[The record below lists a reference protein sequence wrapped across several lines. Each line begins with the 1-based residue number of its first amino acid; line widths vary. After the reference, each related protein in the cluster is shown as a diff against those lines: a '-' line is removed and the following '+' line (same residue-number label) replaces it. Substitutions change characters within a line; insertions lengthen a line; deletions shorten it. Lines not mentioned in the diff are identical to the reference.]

1 MKEFI
6 NYYYYLMPERIH
18 KINNNY
24 YFNIN
29 NNYYGLYPYYGN
41 INNLSSLFILN
52 NYMSY
57 QISKINRIIVNKEG
71 NIYTIKDNI
80 IYVLILLKTNSK
92 EIIKFINILE
102 FSNIYPLINNLN
114 NSNWYLLWC
123 NKIDY
128 LEQIRNNLKKNE
140 FIIYNSLP
148 YYIGLTEN
156 AISYLKYLDL
166 TNNNLVICHRR
177 INYNDTITDLYN
189 PLNLIIDYKVRDIA
203 EYYKSLFFKT
213 KDVNLIINSFKKLKM
228 SYIDNIY
235 FYIRMLYPSYYFDML
250 DKILQGDIKEE
261 ELLNIIKY
269 VDSYEYLLYELFLL
283 IKKQE
288 SILEIEW
295 INKKFANN

>member
-156 AISYLKYLDL
+156 AISYLKYLNL

-235 FYIRMLYPSYYFDML
+235 FYIRMLYPSFYFDKL
-250 DKILQGDIKEE
+250 DEILNNIYKQE
-261 ELLNIIKY
+261 ELLKIINLNE
-269 VDSYEYLLYELFLL
+269 SYEYLLYELFLL
-283 IKKQE
+283 IKRQNN
-288 SILEIEW
+288 IIEIEW